1 MENIIIEQEPANLI
15 FLKSYDFMK
24 LGQAIEH
31 GNWQVAA
38 MTSQRM
44 QKAAQELDMDM
55 FVRQLTNI
63 RQCIMHRQGKAA
75 KDILALMVARRAQM
89 LNELEK
95 SRDMQ
100 ERQED

>member
-1 MENIIIEQEPANLI
+1 MNNMTTKQEPENLI

-44 QKAAQELDMDM
+44 QKAAQELEMDI
-55 FVRQLTNI
+55 FVRQLINI
-63 RQCIMHRQGKAA
+63 RQCIMHKQGKAA

-89 LNELEK
+89 LNDIEK
-95 SRDMQ
+95 SRNIQ
-100 ERQED
+100 KGH

>member
-1 MENIIIEQEPANLI
+1 MTTKQEPENLF

-44 QKAAQELDMDM
+44 QKTAQELNMDM

-63 RQCIMHRQGKAA
+63 RQCIMHKQGKAA

-89 LNELEK
+89 LNDIEK
-95 SRDMQ
+95 GRNAQ
-100 ERQED
+100 GRHEE

>member
-1 MENIIIEQEPANLI
+1 MTTKQEPENLI

-38 MTSQRM
+38 MTTQRM
-44 QKAAQELDMDM
+44 QKKAQELEMDM

-63 RQCIMHRQGKAA
+63 RQCIMHKQGKAA
-75 KDILALMVARRAQM
+75 KDVLALMVARRAQM
-89 LNELEK
+89 LNNIEK
-95 SRDMQ
+95 SRDVQ
-100 ERQED
+100 DGHEG

>member
-1 MENIIIEQEPANLI
+1 MTTKQEPKNLI

-44 QKAAQELDMDM
+44 QKAAQELEMDM

-63 RQCIMHRQGKAA
+63 RQCIMHKQGKSA

-89 LNELEK
+89 LNDIEK
-95 SRDMQ
+95 SRNTQ
-100 ERQED
+100 GEHGE